1 MQLPARIAHGDVVKA
16 RLLIQHPMESGYLQD
31 LRGFLKPRNVIVWL
45 TCDYG
50 GQQVFKVE
58 PSSGV
63 AGNPLFEFFFRA
75 VLALKDVV
83 GELNVAQVRRIRELM
98 VEFPQ
103 VRVAYLQAQPGITDA
118 TVRPLLRALQETAW
132 ALNLGETRLSSE
144 TVTWLCE
151 EFLPASR
158 VCYIYY
164 DERLLTADEKSSMMD
179 AVRHNRS
186 EYEYEIPMDILK
198 HIELM
203 WYNPKVGLIQAKRSR
218 VCPICCDA
226 MGAGGRPARCPH
238 CKAAWCGD
246 CERRMHVVIMED
258 SHTVRLP
265 DGNETTVRDSVR
277 AVEKPCPFCNAPY
290 PRRPEHAGSGVGSW
304 LLDILDRSTDER
316 EQRML
321 RMVNFPSL
329 FEAGA
334 DAPRDSDAMRILK
347 RVIIFLRSFPPALLG
362 QQADERIMNALY
374 DPSSAHRRFHVELAE
389 AEAIVR
395 AADAERLVRGTVD
408 GVQRPSIRGVHSLTT
423 SNREDNDYVVL

>member
-1 MQLPARIAHGDVVKA
+1 MASASQALRRSTRVPGADRTQTKTWLDFEARIRAGSLA
-16 RLLIQHPMESGYLQD
+16 
-31 LRGFLKPRNVIVWL
+31 
-45 TCDYG
+45 
-50 GQQVFKVE
+50 VF
-58 PSSGV
+58 
-63 AGNPLFEFFFRA
+63 
-75 VLALKDVV
+75 ALKDLV
-83 GELNVAQVRRIRELM
+83 GEVNVAQVRRITELL

-103 VRVAYLQAQPGITDA
+103 VRVAYLQAQPGITDD

-144 TVTWLCE
+144 TVTWLWE

-164 DERLLTADEKSSMMD
+164 DERILTADEKSSMIA

-186 EYEYEIPMDILK
+186 EYEDDIPLDILK
-198 HIELM
+198 QIELM

-218 VCPICCDA
+218 LSTVGDCPICCDA

-238 CKAAWCGD
+238 CKAVWCGD

-258 SHTVRLP
+258 SHTVRLA
-265 DGNETTVRDSVR
+265 DGNDTTVMDIVR
-277 AVEKPCPFCNAPY
+277 AVERPCAFCNAPY
-290 PRRPEHAGSGVGSW
+290 PRRPEHAGSSVGSW

-316 EQRML
+316 EQRMM

-334 DAPRDSDAMRILK
+334 DAPQDSDAMRILK
-347 RVIIFLRSFPPALLG
+347 RATVFMRSFPPALLR
-362 QQADERIMNALY
+362 QHADELILDALY
-374 DPSSAHRRFHVELAE
+374 DPTSAHRRFHVELAE
-389 AEAIVR
+389 AEAIVS

-408 GVQRPSIRGVHSLTT
+408 GVQHPSIRGVHSLTT